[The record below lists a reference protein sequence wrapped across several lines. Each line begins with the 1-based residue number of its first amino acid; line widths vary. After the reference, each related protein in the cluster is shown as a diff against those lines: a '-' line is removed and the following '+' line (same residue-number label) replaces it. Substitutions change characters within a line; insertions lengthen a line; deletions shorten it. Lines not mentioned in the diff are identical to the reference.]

1 MPKAF
6 FRPIAYGRIAF
17 SDRLM
22 FGGTLLFCRFVTYKK
37 VMHEK
42 KFMPLRAFYSFI
54 CYN

>member
-1 MPKAF
+1 MPKAI

-42 KFMPLRAFYSFI
+42 KFMPLRAFY
-54 CYN
+54 